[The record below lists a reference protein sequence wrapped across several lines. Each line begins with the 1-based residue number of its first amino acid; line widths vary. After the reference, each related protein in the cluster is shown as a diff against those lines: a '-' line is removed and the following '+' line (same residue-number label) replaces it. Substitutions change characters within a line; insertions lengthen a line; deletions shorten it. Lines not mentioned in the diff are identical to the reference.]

1 MQNFLK
7 LGGLFLALIS
17 LLTLSVP
24 ALAQTTAPTPIA
36 RDSEPPAWFKDIP
49 AYAGVQNL
57 AVDNAT
63 LAAVGISRAQFY
75 VSAGTSPDT
84 VTTITDFY
92 VSKLEAAGW
101 KTERQPLGPPDLAQQ
116 LTFSDPKTPG
126 KQLIVL
132 VAGKTA
138 LQAVP
143 GLKTLATQVAD
154 KQTLVALAASIGAA
168 PGGATGTE
176 NKQTLPTELI
186 EAPPWFKTIPIYA
199 GGKKLELDNT
209 LFNALGASRSQ
220 FYADAVLTPDSV
232 SKVVEFYSNTFR
244 SRSWAAPVKNPLPKE
259 ELGQVLIYRGGS
271 LILLVAS
278 REALNSVPTF
288 KGLAGS
294 VPEGQTL
301 VVLATPVEPP
311 PVSGTRCVAGEVCQV
326 GAYKVKVNFDRSR
339 FNTTDPVIATVERL
353 DKTNTSS
360 SWELKAQIVP
370 SNSTSASVVTFNGD
384 FEKGTAASRKVKLEF
399 PIAGNWFVAL
409 AIKGEE
415 GEAKFYI
422 TSEVDPPP
430 LLDERLAWAL
440 GLSPILGIIGFAIGQ
455 WRLVVRRQ
463 REEAAREAETPNTN
477 EVPDKEL
484 AGRS

>member
-17 LLTLSVP
+17 LLSLSVP
-24 ALAQTTAPTPIA
+24 ALAQTTTPVA

-49 AYAGVQNL
+49 AYAGVQKL
-57 AVDNAT
+57 AVDDTT

-75 VSAGTSPDT
+75 VSAGTSSDS
-84 VTTITDFY
+84 VTTIADFY

-101 KTERQPLGPPDLAQQ
+101 KAERQPLGPPDLAQQ
-116 LTFSDPKTPG
+116 LTFTDPKTPG

-143 GLKTLATQVAD
+143 GLKTLATQIAD

-176 NKQTLPTELI
+176 DKQTLPTELI

-232 SKVVEFYSNTFR
+232 TKVVDFYSTTFR

-326 GAYKVKVNFDRSR
+326 GGYKVKVTFDRSR
-339 FNTTDPVIATVERL
+339 FNTTDPVLATVERL
-353 DKTNTSS
+353 DKKNTA
-360 SWELKAQIVP
+360 WELKAEIVP

-384 FEKGTAASRKVKLEF
+384 FEKGTADSRKVKLDF

-409 AIKGEE
+409 AIKGEA

-440 GLSPILGIIGFAIGQ
+440 GLSPILGLIGFAIGQ
-455 WRLVVRRQ
+455 WRLVLRRQ
-463 REEAAREAETPNTN
+463 REETFSESEIQTANET
-477 EVPDKEL
+477 PDKEL